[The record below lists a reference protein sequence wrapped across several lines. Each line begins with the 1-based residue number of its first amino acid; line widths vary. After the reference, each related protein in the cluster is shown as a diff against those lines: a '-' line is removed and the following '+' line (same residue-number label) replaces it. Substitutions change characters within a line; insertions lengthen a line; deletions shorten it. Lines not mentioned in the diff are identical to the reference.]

1 MAQRL
6 AQGTHNPWV
15 GSSNL
20 SGPTTSERS
29 ACPSR
34 AGGYASLCASTH
46 PRKNLT
52 RSIARSQCQ
61 TAGGTT
67 VGPTREKVPA
77 SRWGRRMRLTRG
89 ATCEQCASLECGVCE
104 ARPRHSI
111 APSARRPRHS
121 VASSGTTFLDNCA
134 YADFCATRWRRV
146 HDDRA
151 TQWRRVVRT
160 CTAQLR
166 GRRGGRYQTT
176 ARRPRTSGLPAR
188 RCQHLTYRASTTHD
202 SRSDW
207 GTHLLRWRSETG
219 DWLRGRALPSHGR
232 GRWFKS
238 SIAHQTNSR
247 SE

>member
-1 MAQRL
+1 
-6 AQGTHNPWV
+6 
-15 GSSNL
+15 
-20 SGPTTSERS
+20 
-29 ACPSR
+29 
-34 AGGYASLCASTH
+34 
-46 PRKNLT
+46 
-52 RSIARSQCQ
+52 
-61 TAGGTT
+61 
-67 VGPTREKVPA
+67 
-77 SRWGRRMRLTRG
+77 MRLTRG

-188 RCQHLTYRASTTHD
+188 RSQRLPTAPPQPMILGRTGGHICYDGVAKRAIGSGVEHFLHTEGVAGSNPASPTRQVHEVSDSLTSF
-202 SRSDW
+202 
-207 GTHLLRWRSETG
+207 LRCE
-219 DWLRGRALPSHGR
+219 
-232 GRWFKS
+232 
-238 SIAHQTNSR
+238 
-247 SE
+247 

>member
-34 AGGYASLCASTH
+34 AGGYASLCVSTH

-77 SRWGRRMRLTRG
+77 FCW
-89 ATCEQCASLECGVCE
+89 AVACASPE
-104 ARPRHSI
+104 APPASSVRRSS
-111 APSARRPRHS
+111 AGSARLGR
-121 VASSGTTFLDNCA
+121 
-134 YADFCATRWRRV
+134 ATRWRRV
-146 HDDRA
+146 A
-151 TQWRRVVRT
+151 RT

-166 GRRGGRYQTT
+166 GRRGGRYRTT
-176 ARRPRTSGLPAR
+176 AQRPRTSGLPAR

>member
-1 MAQRL
+1 M
-6 AQGTHNPWV
+6 
-15 GSSNL
+15 
-20 SGPTTSERS
+20 
-29 ACPSR
+29 
-34 AGGYASLCASTH
+34 
-46 PRKNLT
+46 
-52 RSIARSQCQ
+52 
-61 TAGGTT
+61 
-67 VGPTREKVPA
+67 GPTREKVPA
-77 SRWGRRMRLTRG
+77 FRW
-89 ATCEQCASLECGVCE
+89 AVACASPE
-104 ARPRHSI
+104 APPASSVRRSS
-111 APSARRPRHS
+111 AGSARLGR
-121 VASSGTTFLDNCA
+121 
-134 YADFCATRWRRV
+134 ATRWRRV